1 MAIIYT
7 YPVKAIPNT
16 NDLILISD
24 SQDSNNTKQVTIG
37 SLPGGSGSG
46 VSSVTSSN
54 VAITVAD
61 SSTTPVLTSVAYT
74 GAVNVGHV
82 PTGGSATTFL
92 RGDGSWIVPTN
103 TTYDI
108 MGSGNS
114 YAAGLVLAGNATH
127 NNNFLRKDGTW
138 IVPTNTTYT
147 AGNGLDL
154 TGTVFSTDLK
164 ANGGLVIESTELAV
178 NLSAI
183 SITGIL
189 ATTDGGTG
197 NTLTPTDG
205 AVMFAD
211 SDNQFTTN
219 TEFIYDSKKLINLTT
234 SVTKP
239 AAYFASSNAT
249 TAIGAYSN
257 DIGALNIY
265 NSNSTAGAVTLAI
278 SGEDTVNPNVSRLVT
293 FYGASSLGPG
303 QQRCGDIQANSSTLT
318 VSLLNASDYRLKE
331 NIIPLTSSVSKIKL
345 LNPISYNI
353 IGQSTL
359 VEGFLAHELQEQFAN
374 AVTGDKDGINID
386 GSINP
391 QMVDYTKIIPVL
403 VGAIKELTARIEAL
417 EA

>member
-7 YPVKAIPNT
+7 YPVKASPVDA
-16 NDLILISD
+16 DLVLISD
-24 SQDSNNTKQVTIG
+24 SADSNNTKQVKVSSIRGATVSGVADVNISAVTSTLSSG
-37 SLPGGSGSG
+37 APLVSLPNSGNVIITSRAYNGGS
-46 VSSVTSSN
+46 
-54 VAITVAD
+54 
-61 SSTTPVLTSVAYT
+61 
-74 GAVNVGHV
+74 NVGHV
-82 PTGGSATTFL
+82 PANGDATTFL
-92 RGDGSWIVPTN
+92 RGDGS
-103 TTYDI
+103 
-108 MGSGNS
+108 
-114 YAAGLVLAGNATH
+114 
-127 NNNFLRKDGTW
+127 W

-197 NTLTPTDG
+197 NTLTPADG

-249 TAIGAYSN
+249 TAIGAYNN

-265 NSNSTAGAVTLAI
+265 NSNSTVGAVTLAI
-278 SGEDTVNPNVSRLVT
+278 SGEDTVSSSVSRLVT
-293 FYGASSLGPG
+293 FYGASHLGPG

-318 VSLLNASDYRLKE
+318 ISLLNASDYRLKE
-331 NIIPLTSSVSKIKL
+331 NIIPLTNSVSKVKL

>member
-1 MAIIYT
+1 MAVIYS
-7 YPVKAIPNT
+7 YPVKASPVDG
-16 NDLILISD
+16 DLVLISD
-24 SQDSNNTKQVTIG
+24 SADSNNTKQVKVSSIRGATVSGVADVNISAVTSTLSSG
-37 SLPGGSGSG
+37 APLVSLPNSGN
-46 VSSVTSSN
+46 VIITSR
-54 VAITVAD
+54 
-61 SSTTPVLTSVAYT
+61 AYA
-74 GAVNVGHV
+74 GAANVGHV
-82 PTGGSATTFL
+82 PAGGSATTFL

-103 TTYDI
+103 TTYT
-108 MGSGNS
+108 
-114 YAAGLVLAGNATH
+114 AGNGLNLT
-127 NNNFLRKDGTW
+127 GTEFSA
-138 IVPTNTTYT
+138 IPYT

-154 TGTVFSTDLK
+154 TGTAFSADLK

-178 NLSAI
+178 DLSAN
-183 SITGIL
+183 SITGTL

-211 SDNQFTTN
+211 SDDQFTTN

-249 TAIGAYSN
+249 TAIGAYNN

-278 SGEDTVNPNVSRLVT
+278 SGEDTISPSVSRLVT
-293 FYGASSLGPG
+293 FYGASHLGAG
-303 QQRCGDIQANSSTLT
+303 QQRCGDIQANSSTRT
-318 VSLLNASDYRLKE
+318 VSLLDASDYRLKE
-331 NIIPLTSSVSKIKL
+331 NITPLTSSVSKIKL

>member
-61 SSTTPVLTSVAYT
+61 ASTTPVLTSVAYT
-74 GAVNVGHV
+74 GAANIGHV
-82 PTGGSATTFL
+82 PAGGTPTTFL
-92 RGDGSWIVPTN
+92 RGDGS
-103 TTYDI
+103 
-108 MGSGNS
+108 
-114 YAAGLVLAGNATH
+114 
-127 NNNFLRKDGTW
+127 W

-197 NTLTPTDG
+197 NTLTPADG

-249 TAIGAYSN
+249 TAIGAYNN

-265 NSNSTAGAVTLAI
+265 NSNSTVGAVTLAI
-278 SGEDTVNPNVSRLVT
+278 SGEDTVSSSVSRLVT
-293 FYGASSLGPG
+293 FYGASHLGPG

-318 VSLLNASDYRLKE
+318 ISLLNASDYRLKE
-331 NIIPLTSSVSKIKL
+331 NIIPLTNSVSKVKL

>member
-7 YPVKAIPNT
+7 YPRKATPNT

-24 SQDSNNTKQVTIG
+24 SQDSNKTKQVTIA

-54 VAITVAD
+54 AAITVAD
-61 SSTTPVLTSVAYT
+61 ASTTPVLTSVAYS
-74 GAVNVGHV
+74 GGINIGHV

-92 RGDGSWIVPTN
+92 RGDGDWTVP
-103 TTYDI
+103 I
-108 MGSGNS
+108 
-114 YAAGLVLAGNATH
+114 
-127 NNNFLRKDGTW
+127 
-138 IVPTNTTYT
+138 NTTYT
-147 AGNGLDL
+147 AGNGIDL
-154 TGTVFSTDLK
+154 TGTAFSADLK
-164 ANGGLVIESTELAV
+164 ANGGLVMESTELAV
-178 NLSAI
+178 NLSAN
-183 SITGIL
+183 SITGTL

-211 SDNQFTTN
+211 SDDQFTTN

-234 SVTKP
+234 SATKP
-239 AAYFASSNAT
+239 AAYFASANVT
-249 TAIGAYSN
+249 TAIGAYNN

-278 SGEDTVNPNVSRLVT
+278 SGEDTVSQSVSRLVT
-293 FYGASSLGPG
+293 FYGASHLGPG

-331 NIIPLTSSVSKIKL
+331 NIIPLTSSVSKVKL

-403 VGAIKELTARIEAL
+403 VGAIKELTVRIEAL